1 MLFRTAGTAIVLAA
15 ALTACQSS
23 AKPDSASAAAPAG
36 GGLAAVMDEGSQNTV
51 VKIAAQSPD
60 HTTLVAA
67 VQAAGLVDVLA
78 NSGPYT
84 VFAPTNAAFEK
95 LPAGTVDNLLK
106 PENLS
111 QLQAILR
118 HHVTTSVYEI
128 KELKDGE
135 VLGMADGTSATI
147 SRKGEDVYFGD
158 AKILGSA
165 RGSNGIVLIID
176 AVVPPPAK

>member
-1 MLFRTAGTAIVLAA
+1 MPRRFLGMTTAVLVVLAA
-15 ALTACQSS
+15 CQSAGEQPSSS
-23 AKPDSASAAAPAG
+23 AGVPAG

-51 VKIAAQSPD
+51 VKIAVQSPD

-78 NSGPYT
+78 SSGPYT
-84 VFAPTNAAFEK
+84 VFAPTNAAFEA

-106 PENLS
+106 PENLG

-118 HHVTTSVYEI
+118 HHVTTSVYEAS
-128 KELKDGE
+128 ELKDGQ
-135 VLGMADGTSATI
+135 VLGMADGTNATI
-147 SRKGEDVYFGD
+147 SLKDGEVYFGE
-158 AKILGSA
+158 AKVLGSA
-165 RGSNGIVLIID
+165 RGSNGIVHIID

>member
-1 MLFRTAGTAIVLAA
+1 MNRRMLGTVVVAAVLAA
-15 ALTACQSS
+15 CQPAAKQESTAS
-23 AKPDSASAAAPAG
+23 APAG

-106 PENLS
+106 PENLG

-128 KELKDGE
+128 GELKDGE

-147 SRKGEDVYFGD
+147 SRKGEDVFFGD
-158 AKILGSA
+158 AKITGSA

>member
-1 MLFRTAGTAIVLAA
+1 MNRRMLGTAVVVAAVLAA
-15 ALTACQSS
+15 CQPAAKQESS
-23 AKPDSASAAAPAG
+23 ASAPAG

-106 PENLS
+106 PENLG

-128 KELKDGE
+128 GELKDGE

-147 SRKGEDVYFGD
+147 SRKGEDVFFGD

-176 AVVPPPAK
+176 AVVPPPSK

>member
-1 MLFRTAGTAIVLAA
+1 MNRRMLGTVVVAAVLAA
-15 ALTACQSS
+15 CQPAAKQESTAS
-23 AKPDSASAAAPAG
+23 APAG

-106 PENLS
+106 PENLG

-128 KELKDGE
+128 GELKDGE
-135 VLGMADGTSATI
+135 VLGMADGTTATI
-147 SRKGEDVYFGD
+147 SRKGEDVFFGD

-176 AVVPPPAK
+176 AVVPPPSK

>member
-1 MLFRTAGTAIVLAA
+1 MNRRMLGTVVVAAVLAA
-15 ALTACQSS
+15 CQPA
-23 AKPDSASAAAPAG
+23 AKQESAASAPAG

-106 PENLS
+106 PENLG

-128 KELKDGE
+128 GELKDGE

-147 SRKGEDVYFGD
+147 SRKGEDVFFGD

-176 AVVPPPAK
+176 AVVPPPSK